1 LEQRGT
7 GMESYKQLKE
17 RQQQEVNNFPLSFAF
32 GDKQFVEMMAGWGL
46 DAKKDSDL
54 AQVAPL
60 FGGAYI
66 LKKAV
71 PAYKD
76 MNRRHQE
83 ELAAAIKAD
92 ETGEG
97 FIYQMFLQEL
107 KNYEFGYTGDTS
119 DTLESLGY
127 TAEEVAKDPRLKR
140 GIEKAINEIHRSE
153 EEWENNEEAM

>member
-1 LEQRGT
+1 
-7 GMESYKQLKE
+7 MESYRELRE
-17 RQQQEVNNFPLSFAF
+17 RQQQEVNNFPLGFAF
-32 GDKQFVEMMAGWGL
+32 GDKQFEEMMARWGL

-54 AQVAPL
+54 AQVASL

-66 LKKAV
+66 LKKDV

-76 MNRRHQE
+76 MSRRHRE

-107 KNYEFGYTGDTS
+107 NDHEFGYTGDTS
-119 DTLESLGY
+119 DALEALGY
-127 TAEEVAKDPRLKR
+127 TAEQVVGDPQLKR
-140 GIEKAINEIHRSE
+140 GIEKAVTEIYRFE
-153 EEWENNEEAM
+153 ELRRAASGEGD